1 MQDHDYSHDESNDV
15 HTTRGS
21 LEDDR
26 VGKLD
31 IARVAIGLDT
41 DAGRYGSDGTN
52 GCAQRQGRRVA
63 EVGEVTEA
71 GHRVFKVAAR

>member
-1 MQDHDYSHDESNDV
+1 M
-15 HTTRGS
+15 
-21 LEDDR
+21 EDDR

-31 IARVAIGLDT
+31 IARIAIGLDT

-63 EVGEVTEA
+63 DVGEVTEA
-71 GHRVFKVAAR
+71 GHRVSKWLLVGFNQGEGECRMCRFVGSLDD